1 MAADAYPSKPI
12 RLIVPFAAGGTT
24 DIVARIVSEGL
35 TRELGQAVVVENRG
49 GGGGS
54 IGADALVRS
63 TPDGYTLGVATVS
76 TMATNPATNPQNPYN
91 PIKDFTPIT
100 NLVNV
105 PNVLT
110 VNPSVPA
117 KTLAEFITLLK
128 NNPGKYSYASSGTGG
143 ISHLDGELFKSL
155 TNTDMVHVPYRG
167 SGPALNDVIA
177 GQVNAQ
183 FDNLPSSMPHIQ
195 AGKLRALAIEAPKRL
210 PSLPDVP
217 NFGEAGLPQ
226 MDNMA
231 WYGLVAPA
239 GTPQAVVDRIHA
251 AAVKVLKDPKIAQRL
266 ADGGSLVDGSTPAE
280 YAALIKRE
288 LELRQR
294 IARTATSS
302 CRTEPLP
309 AAPPRPLPGRGG
321 AGPLRPDRSP
331 LTAIAPV
338 VASAPVRSDLSSLLT
353 PPAPFAPCARPC

>member
-1 MAADAYPSKPI
+1 MTALTQAKAALAAALAGLCLSSAAVAADAYPSKPI

-294 IARTATSS
+294 IAK
-302 CRTEPLP
+302 
-309 AAPPRPLPGRGG
+309 
-321 AGPLRPDRSP
+321 DRD
-331 LTAIAPV
+331 IK
-338 VASAPVRSDLSSLLT
+338 LSN
-353 PPAPFAPCARPC
+353 

>member
-1 MAADAYPSKPI
+1 MTVLSHAKAILAAAIAGVCFSSAAQAADPYPNKPI

-24 DIVARIVSEGL
+24 DIVARIVSDGL
-35 TRELGQAVVVENRG
+35 GRELGQAVVVENRG

-54 IGADALVRS
+54 IGADAVVRS

-76 TMATNPATNPQNPYN
+76 TMATNPATNPKNPYN
-91 PIKDFTPIT
+91 PLKDFAPIT

-117 KTLAEFITLLK
+117 KNLAEFIALLK
-128 NNPGKYSYASSGTGG
+128 ANPGKYAYASSGAGG
-143 ISHLDGELFKSL
+143 IGHLDGELFKSL
-155 TNTDMVHVPYRG
+155 TQTDMVHVPYRG

-195 AGKLRALAIEAPKRL
+195 AGKLRALAVAAPKRL

-217 NFGEAGLPQ
+217 TFTEAGLPE

-239 GTPQAVVDRIHA
+239 GTPQAVIDRVHD
-251 AAVKVLKDPKIAQRL
+251 AAVKALKDPKTVQRL
-266 ADGGSLVDGSTPAE
+266 ADGGSLVDGNTPAQ
-280 YAALIKRE
+280 YAEQIKRE

-294 IARTATSS
+294 IAKERKIVSTN
-302 CRTEPLP
+302 
-309 AAPPRPLPGRGG
+309 
-321 AGPLRPDRSP
+321 
-331 LTAIAPV
+331 
-338 VASAPVRSDLSSLLT
+338 
-353 PPAPFAPCARPC
+353 

>member
-1 MAADAYPSKPI
+1 M
-12 RLIVPFAAGGTT
+12 
-24 DIVARIVSEGL
+24 
-35 TRELGQAVVVENRG
+35 
-49 GGGGS
+49 
-54 IGADALVRS
+54 
-63 TPDGYTLGVATVS
+63 
-76 TMATNPATNPQNPYN
+76 
-91 PIKDFTPIT
+91 
-100 NLVNV
+100 

-183 FDNLPSSMPHIQ
+183 FDNLPSSMPPYPGRQ
-195 AGKLRALAIEAPKRL
+195 AARPGDRGAQAPALAAGRAELR
-210 PSLPDVP
+210 
-217 NFGEAGLPQ
+217 EAGLPQ

-294 IARTATSS
+294 IAK
-302 CRTEPLP
+302 
-309 AAPPRPLPGRGG
+309 
-321 AGPLRPDRSP
+321 DRD
-331 LTAIAPV
+331 IK
-338 VASAPVRSDLSSLLT
+338 LSN
-353 PPAPFAPCARPC
+353 

>member
-1 MAADAYPSKPI
+1 MTVLSHAKAILAAAIAGVCFSSAAQAADPYPNKPI

-24 DIVARIVSEGL
+24 DIVARIVSDGL
-35 TRELGQAVVVENRG
+35 GRELGQAVVVENRG

-54 IGADALVRS
+54 IGADAVVRS

-76 TMATNPATNPQNPYN
+76 TMATNPATNPKNPYN
-91 PIKDFTPIT
+91 PLKDFAPIT

-117 KTLAEFITLLK
+117 KNLAEFIALLK
-128 NNPGKYSYASSGTGG
+128 ANPGKYAYASSGAGG
-143 ISHLDGELFKSL
+143 IGHLDGELFKSL
-155 TNTDMVHVPYRG
+155 TQTDMVHVPYRG

-195 AGKLRALAIEAPKRL
+195 AGKLRALAVAAPKRL

-217 NFGEAGLPQ
+217 TFTEAGLPE

-239 GTPQAVVDRIHA
+239 GTPQAVIDRVHD
-251 AAVKVLKDPKIAQRL
+251 AAVKALKEPKTVQRL
-266 ADGGSLVDGSTPAE
+266 ADGGSLVDGNTPAQ
-280 YAALIKRE
+280 YAEQIKRE

-294 IARTATSS
+294 IAKERNIVSTN
-302 CRTEPLP
+302 
-309 AAPPRPLPGRGG
+309 
-321 AGPLRPDRSP
+321 
-331 LTAIAPV
+331 
-338 VASAPVRSDLSSLLT
+338 
-353 PPAPFAPCARPC
+353 

>member
-1 MAADAYPSKPI
+1 MNLLTHAKAALAAAIAGLCLAAPAQAADAYPNKPI

-24 DIVARIVSEGL
+24 DIVARIVAEGL
-35 TRELGQAVVVENRG
+35 TRELGQPVVVENRG

-63 TPDGYTLGVATVS
+63 APDGYTLGVATVS
-76 TMATNPATNPQNPYN
+76 TMATNPATNPNNPYD

-110 VNPSVPA
+110 VNPKVPA

-128 NNPGKYSYASSGTGG
+128 SNPGKYSYASSGTGG

-167 SGPALNDVIA
+167 SGPALNDTIA

-183 FDNLPSSMPHIQ
+183 FDNLPSSLPHIQ
-195 AGKLRALAIEAPKRL
+195 AGKLRALAVAAPKRL

-217 NFGEAGLPQ
+217 NFAEAGLPQ

-239 GTPQAVVDRIHA
+239 GTPKAVVDRVHD
-251 AAVKVLKDPKIAQRL
+251 AAVKALKDPKIAQRL
-266 ADGGSLVDGSTPAE
+266 ADGGALIDGNTPAE
-280 YAALIKRE
+280 YAAQIKRE

-294 IARTATSS
+294 IAKERNIK
-302 CRTEPLP
+302 
-309 AAPPRPLPGRGG
+309 
-321 AGPLRPDRSP
+321 
-331 LTAIAPV
+331 LTN
-338 VASAPVRSDLSSLLT
+338 
-353 PPAPFAPCARPC
+353 

>member
-1 MAADAYPSKPI
+1 
-12 RLIVPFAAGGTT
+12 
-24 DIVARIVSEGL
+24 
-35 TRELGQAVVVENRG
+35 
-49 GGGGS
+49 
-54 IGADALVRS
+54 
-63 TPDGYTLGVATVS
+63 
-76 TMATNPATNPQNPYN
+76 MATNPATNPQNPYN

-183 FDNLPSSMPHIQ
+183 FDNLPLPCPISRPASCAPGDRGAQ
-195 AGKLRALAIEAPKRL
+195 APA
-210 PSLPDVP
+210 LPDVP

-239 GTPQAVVDRIHA
+239 GTRRPWS
-251 AAVKVLKDPKIAQRL
+251 IA
-266 ADGGSLVDGSTPAE
+266 STP
-280 YAALIKRE
+280 
-288 LELRQR
+288 
-294 IARTATSS
+294 
-302 CRTEPLP
+302 
-309 AAPPRPLPGRGG
+309 PPSR
-321 AGPLRPDRSP
+321 
-331 LTAIAPV
+331 
-338 VASAPVRSDLSSLLT
+338 
-353 PPAPFAPCARPC
+353 C

>member
-1 MAADAYPSKPI
+1 MQRRNVVLGLCVAAATLAMPLTSGIAHAEDAYPSKPI
-12 RLIVPFAAGGTT
+12 RLIVPFAAGGTP
-24 DIVARIVSEGL
+24 DIVARIVAEGL
-35 TRELGQAVVVENRG
+35 GRELGQAVVVENRG

-63 TPDGYTLGVATVS
+63 APDGYTLGVATVS
-76 TMATNPATNPQNPYN
+76 TMATNPATNPKNPYN

-110 VNPSVPA
+110 VNPAVPA
-117 KTLAEFITLLK
+117 KSLAEFITLLK
-128 NNPGKYSYASSGTGG
+128 ANPGKYSYASSGAGG
-143 ISHLDGELFKSL
+143 IGHLDGELFKSL
-155 TNTDMVHVPYRG
+155 TQTDMVHVPYRG

-195 AGKLRALAIEAPKRL
+195 AGKLRALAVAAPKRL
-210 PSLPDVP
+210 PALPDVP
-217 NFGEAGLPQ
+217 TFKEGGLPE

-239 GTPQAVVDRIHA
+239 GTPQAVVDRIHD
-251 AAVKVLKDPKIAQRL
+251 AAVKALKDPKIVQRL
-266 ADGGSLVDGSTPAE
+266 ADGGSLVDGNTPAE
-280 YAALIKRE
+280 YAAQIKRE

-294 IARTATSS
+294 IAKERNIVSTN
-302 CRTEPLP
+302 
-309 AAPPRPLPGRGG
+309 
-321 AGPLRPDRSP
+321 
-331 LTAIAPV
+331 
-338 VASAPVRSDLSSLLT
+338 
-353 PPAPFAPCARPC
+353 